1 MNQNWSAKFKI
12 TVVIPPIYGSYTCIR
27 MCNASYML
35 NTADYYWSCDT
46 QVTEA
51 HKRHGTPPHC
61 IFAVDNLV
69 HRAVSEVLSIVSPG
83 SCSL

>member
-1 MNQNWSAKFKI
+1 
-12 TVVIPPIYGSYTCIR
+12 
-27 MCNASYML
+27 ML
-35 NTADYYWSCDT
+35 LLIVTADHVM

-69 HRAVSEVLSIVSPG
+69 HRAVSEVLSIISPG
-83 SCSL
+83 QL

>member
-1 MNQNWSAKFKI
+1 MLYVYLTYYLHIAI
-12 TVVIPPIYGSYTCIR
+12 HSYVTTSIL
-27 MCNASYML
+27 MV
-35 NTADYYWSCDT
+35 

-69 HRAVSEVLSIVSPG
+69 HRAVNEVLSVVSPG
-83 SCSL
+83 NYTRT

>member
-1 MNQNWSAKFKI
+1 MAYYTPVWYSI
-12 TVVIPPIYGSYTCIR
+12 VTTDHVI
-27 MCNASYML
+27 
-35 NTADYYWSCDT
+35 

-83 SCSL
+83 SHSIVIRDATIYRYIAIS